1 LRQFYIS
8 CEPSFGAE
16 TSEPI
21 RARQIFLS
29 SANNVAYHTLPKS
42 SVNSAG
48 LKIWFAAAAFGA
60 FVSSTMADGF
70 PATGPTI
77 SGSTARLRR
86 GRAAAPEHAPL
97 AVKRAIWAANQVC
110 SKPYRYG
117 GGHRSF
123 QDGGY
128 DCSGTISY
136 ALGGAGLINSPM
148 SSDEFRQFGKRGR
161 GKWITIYARPGH
173 SFAVIAGL
181 RLDTTPFITGRERW
195 KPAWQP
201 TPRAPVGFEARHP
214 VGL

>member
-1 LRQFYIS
+1 
-8 CEPSFGAE
+8 
-16 TSEPI
+16 
-21 RARQIFLS
+21 
-29 SANNVAYHTLPKS
+29 
-42 SVNSAG
+42 VNSAG
-48 LKIWFAAAAFGA
+48 LKISFAAAALGA

-70 PATGPTI
+70 PATGPTV
-77 SGSTARLRR
+77 SGSVARLRW
-86 GRAAAPEHAPL
+86 GRAAAPERAPL
-97 AVKRAIWAANQVC
+97 QVKRAIWAANQLC

-123 QDGGY
+123 HDAAY

-136 ALGGAGLINSPM
+136 ALGGAGLIKAPM
-148 SSDEFRQFGKRGR
+148 SSSEFRRFGQRGR
-161 GKWITIYARPGH
+161 GRWITIYARPGH